1 MAYAIA
7 ELNQMERDTF
17 VDVLGAVF
25 EDTPAI
31 AAQAWHH
38 RPFAN
43 FAELHRSM
51 VEIVDR
57 LEVPEQL
64 ALIRAHPDL
73 GSRVAM
79 AEASEIEQA
88 GVGLDRLSPHD
99 YRQFQQLNRQYRDRF
114 SFPFIIAVREH
125 TKSSILNAF
134 VERLNNSVEVE
145 RQQSL
150 SEIARIAWYRL
161 QDIGAK

>member
-1 MAYAIA
+1 MTYAIA
-7 ELNQMERDTF
+7 ELNQMDRDTF
-17 VDVLGAVF
+17 VGVLGAVF

-31 AAQAWHH
+31 AERAWRH

-51 VEIVDR
+51 VEIVDGF
-57 LEVPEQL
+57 EATEQL

-73 GSRVAM
+73 GSRVTM
-79 AEASEIEQA
+79 AEASELEQA
-88 GVGLDRLSPHD
+88 EVGLDRLSPQD
-99 YRQFQQLNRQYRDRF
+99 YRQFQQLNQQYRDRF
-114 SFPFIIAVREH
+114 SFPFIIAVRGH
-125 TKSSILNAF
+125 TKSSILEAF

-145 RQQSL
+145 RQQAL

-161 QDIGAK
+161 QDLGEC